1 MARLRISGTFFL
13 IIGLVCIVGSNLFRT
28 LTNERIRPTPEQLRS
43 VLPEADRFEPDGNYY
58 RGYAPDGK
66 PAGVAFLTS
75 RVPPRFTGFTSE
87 IDTLVG
93 MTPEGVISRLEII
106 HHDETPSYIRMILDA
121 GLLSAFP
128 GVEMRSG
135 FPDIEAVS
143 GATLSSEALIRD
155 IQSSASAVARAAYGM
170 EIPPLPE
177 LAGKSRWYLDCLLV
191 LLLFLSVA
199 LARKYRHRR
208 LRSVPLLL
216 GFLGIGLYLNSP
228 LSLNHLVNLASL
240 HPPSLLR
247 HPGLFTLLFLTLAVT
262 LASGNHYCSHLCPF
276 AGVLEL
282 GAAVVPPKIQ
292 VSPEWLRRG
301 QVLRYAILFLVTV
314 GIFGLGGQSL
324 AYLEPYPYLFA
335 GTANVFLWLYI
346 SLTVIFSVVSRRLW
360 CRNCCPTGA
369 FLDLLARVK
378 LRKGRGDHNEKRG

>member
-1 MARLRISGTFFL
+1 MARLRISGTLL
-13 IIGLVCIVGSNLFRT
+13 IIISLFCIIGSNLFRIIT
-28 LTNERIRPTPEQLRS
+28 EEKIRPTREQLRS
-43 VLPEADRFEPDGNYY
+43 VLPEADRFEPEGNYY
-58 RGYAPDGK
+58 RGYAPDGE

-75 RVPPRFTGFTSE
+75 RVPPRLTGFTSE
-87 IDTLVG
+87 IDTLAG

-106 HHDETPSYIRMILDA
+106 HHEETPSYIRMILDA
-121 GLLSAFP
+121 GLLSAFH
-128 GVEMRSG
+128 GVDVQSG
-135 FPDIEAVS
+135 FPDIDAVS

-155 IQSSASAVARAAYGM
+155 IQSSASEVARAAYGI
-170 EIPPLPE
+170 EVPPLPA

-191 LLLFLSVA
+191 LLLFLAVA

-208 LRSVPLLL
+208 LRAVTLLL

-228 LSLNHLVNLASL
+228 LSLNHLVNLTSL

-262 LASGNHYCSHLCPF
+262 LTFGNHYCSHLCPF
-276 AGVLEL
+276 AGILEL
-282 GAAVVPPKIQ
+282 GAAVVPQKIQ

-301 QVLRYAILFLVTV
+301 QTLRYMILFVVTA
-314 GIFGLGGQSL
+314 GIFGFGVQSL

-335 GTANVFLWLYI
+335 GTANMFVWIYI
-346 SLTVIFSVVSRRLW
+346 ALAVLFSAVSRRLW
-360 CRNCCPTGA
+360 CRTCCPTGA

-378 LRKGRGDHNEKRG
+378 FRKAGGEPE